1 MKLIQIVKYL
11 QRAIL
16 CALFLVVSNYSAFAN
31 DSLASLTTGGLVLV
45 KNDDI
50 AMISE
55 DLYISRNEIIVNY
68 VFENLTDKDIETLVA
83 FPLPEAP
90 ESYTGDIS
98 GAEYDDN
105 GNFIAEDFIGFQVWV
120 EGKEIKPK
128 LKIEKKIGISRVWR
142 GEDVYQLTYYWKQ
155 KFPKNKQIKVRH
167 SYAALYGGHW
177 GLTSKPDFFDDE
189 KQKLY
194 CLDNSFRAAL
204 YKEFKK
210 GKNLAWGNNLGYI
223 LTTGGNWA
231 DGVIRDFRL
240 VVDKE
245 KPDTIVSFCGTN
257 VKKISPTQFEMRV
270 KNFKPSQELYFLFVD
285 KDHFTSI
292 GK

>member
-1 MKLIQIVKYL
+1 M
-11 QRAIL
+11 
-16 CALFLVVSNYSAFAN
+16 C
-31 DSLASLTTGGLVLV
+31 
-45 KNDDI
+45 
-50 AMISE
+50 
-55 DLYISRNEIIVNY
+55 
-68 VFENLTDKDIETLVA
+68 
-83 FPLPEAP
+83 
-90 ESYTGDIS
+90 
-98 GAEYDDN
+98 
-105 GNFIAEDFIGFQVWV
+105 
-120 EGKEIKPK
+120 
-128 LKIEKKIGISRVWR
+128 
-142 GEDVYQLTYYWKQ
+142 
-155 KFPKNKQIKVRH
+155 
-167 SYAALYGGHW
+167 
-177 GLTSKPDFFDDE
+177 FFDDE
-189 KQKLY
+189 TQKLY